1 MNNSKYYTSEVSVQ
15 IVISLLKEY
24 GIRYIIASPGTTNIT
39 LVASLQYDPF
49 FKIISSVDERSAAYI
64 ACGIAEESGEPVVIS
79 CTGATASRNY
89 MPGLTEAYYR
99 KLPVIAITSNQGV
112 EKIGQLIPQNI
123 DRRIAPN
130 DIAIKSVYVPCAKS
144 DTEIYNCELLLNNV
158 FSELKRNGGGP
169 IHINLATSYS
179 RDFSVSTLP
188 EYRSIKRIKN
198 LKQSPQFSLGK
209 IAIFIGSH
217 KPFNHNEEIAI
228 DKFCAKYDAVVFC
241 DHTSAYKGKYRVLY
255 SLVASQGP
263 LSDNLKVDTLI
274 HIGEVSGDYYTLRVQ
289 PKEVWRVNP
298 DGEMRDTFRKLK
310 YVFEMEEIEFFNH
323 YSTESTIEAS
333 SYHESCKAEL
343 KEIYNN
349 IPELP
354 FSNVWIAQQT
364 AHLIPKNSVL
374 HLGILNTLRSWNF
387 FEVDKSVRTNC
398 NVGGF
403 GIDGILSTLIG
414 ASLSNKDKLY
424 FGVIGDLAFCYDMN
438 ILGNHNVGN
447 NVRIMLINN
456 GRGTEFRNYDHPGNA
471 FGDNADAYIAAAGH
485 FGNKSPQLIRHYAE
499 DLGYKYLTACDKE
512 SYLKVFKE
520 FLSPELGP
528 QSIIFE
534 VFTDSVNESDALKI
548 IRSIKKEEK
557 TLSTKIKLSIRSVL
571 GDNTVEKAKK
581 IISSIK

>member
-24 GIRYIIASPGTTNIT
+24 GIRYIVASPGTTNIT

-49 FKIISSVDERSAAYI
+49 FKIISSVDERSATYI
-64 ACGIAEESGEPVVIS
+64 ACGIAEETGEPVVLS

-99 KLPVIAITSNQGV
+99 KLPIIAITSNHGIN
-112 EKIGQLIPQNI
+112 KIGHLIPQNI
-123 DRRIAPN
+123 DRRTIPN
-130 DIAIKSVYVPCAKS
+130 DIAIKSVYIPTANSQQEMV
-144 DTEIYNCELLLNNV
+144 TCELLLNDIL
-158 FSELKRNGGGP
+158 SEIWRKGGGP
-169 IHINLATSYS
+169 IHINLATNYS
-179 RDFSVSTLP
+179 KNFSIATLP
-188 EYRSIKRIKN
+188 KYRIITRITHLN
-198 LKQSPQFSLGK
+198 NTPTLNNGK

-217 KPFNHNEEIAI
+217 KLFNTDEETAI
-228 DKFCAKYDAVVFC
+228 DKFCAKYNAVVFC

-263 LSDNLKVDTLI
+263 LSDNLNVDTLI
-274 HIGEVSGDYYTLRVQ
+274 HIGEVSGDYYTLRIQ

-298 DGEMRDTFRKLK
+298 DGEMRDTFRRLK
-310 YVFEMEEIEFFNH
+310 YVFEMDEIEFFNH
-323 YSTESTIEAS
+323 YSSETTTEDS

-343 KEIYNN
+343 KEIYDN

-424 FGVIGDLAFCYDMN
+424 FGVIGDLAFFYDMN
-438 ILGNHNVGN
+438 VLGNHNVGN

-485 FGNKSPQLIRHYAE
+485 FGNKSTHLICHYAE
-499 DLGYKYLTACDKE
+499 DLGYKYLTANNKT
-512 SYLKVFKE
+512 SYLENLDE
-520 FLSPELGP
+520 FLAPSIGDKP
-528 QSIIFE
+528 IIFE
-534 VFTDSVNESDALKI
+534 VFTDSTDESDALKA
-548 IRSIKKEEK
+548 IRSIKIEEI
-557 TLSTKIKLSIRSVL
+557 STSQKIKSGIRNII
-571 GDNTVEKAKK
+571 GDKAVKAIKK
-581 IISSIK
+581 IIR